1 MGQELGA
8 GQLAGHNQEPR
19 SRDTRQGT
27 GSRRREEGGLQPLE
41 EKPSKDLSC
50 CFGGSFFDRER
61 QRARS
66 WGKPASVSPST
77 FRQVPIRVSIQ
88 RLAPHQLPHPIPL
101 ILPAVSHLASSSLY
115 GCVAHCPSV
124 QAFPAVDSP
133 SARSWSSDRR
143 NLASLE
149 QSDLTSLTAAATRIR
164 SVTWIAAEDKAHLTR
179 KSGNQSAAFLVKR
192 RPHTRHWPCPSSKET
207 FALVLETRRRRT
219 KHPLQTWI

>member
-1 MGQELGA
+1 
-8 GQLAGHNQEPR
+8 
-19 SRDTRQGT
+19 
-27 GSRRREEGGLQPLE
+27 
-41 EKPSKDLSC
+41 
-50 CFGGSFFDRER
+50 
-61 QRARS
+61 
-66 WGKPASVSPST
+66 
-77 FRQVPIRVSIQ
+77 VPIRVSIQ

-179 KSGNQSAAFLVKR
+179 KSGNLSAALLVKR
-192 RPHTRHWPCPSSKET
+192 YLKLVIG
-207 FALVLETRRRRT
+207 LVLPPKKLSPSHWKQDDVECTIRYNPGYNNIRLFSKISASAVLVVMVNHKREFVST
-219 KHPLQTWI
+219 SSL